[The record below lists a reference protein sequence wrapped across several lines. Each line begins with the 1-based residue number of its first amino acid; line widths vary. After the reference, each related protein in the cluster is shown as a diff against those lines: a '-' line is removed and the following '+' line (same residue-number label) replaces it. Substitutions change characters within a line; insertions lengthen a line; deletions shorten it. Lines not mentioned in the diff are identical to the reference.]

1 MKASAH
7 HGTVFLAL
15 CGMTAFW
22 GSAVWAADAGQT
34 PAPAQDGIHYF
45 SVKPENGNR
54 DKNYLN
60 DGAVGTDSLAV
71 GAGAHADG
79 TMGATALGNDAV
91 ADGERAL
98 AVGNGSKATGLDAIA
113 IGTGSQGEANGTN
126 AIAIGEQSHAVGMN
140 TTAVG
145 SYSEA
150 TAQGAVALGQQA
162 KSKGEY
168 STSIGMMANGMY
180 EGGTAGK
187 HSTAVGAYSESS
199 GLASVALGGFSKA
212 TDKFATALG
221 YGSGAVLRGT
231 AVGAAS
237 QITGEGGTAVGLL
250 SSASAPGAVAL
261 GMSSVADREAGWQGY
276 HPVYGQMQDIS
287 PAWQSTWG
295 GRVRRGGLPVMKMA
309 GRFPSGPGRSST
321 WPPGRKIRTL

>member
-1 MKASAH
+1 M
-7 HGTVFLAL
+7 
-15 CGMTAFW
+15 
-22 GSAVWAADAGQT
+22 
-34 PAPAQDGIHYF
+34 Y
-45 SVKPENGNR
+45 
-54 DKNYLN
+54 
-60 DGAVGTDSLAV
+60 
-71 GAGAHADG
+71 
-79 TMGATALGNDAV
+79 
-91 ADGERAL
+91 
-98 AVGNGSKATGLDAIA
+98 
-113 IGTGSQGEANGTN
+113 
-126 AIAIGEQSHAVGMN
+126 

-145 SYSEA
+145 GHSEA
-150 TAQGAVALGQQA
+150 TAEGAVALGQQA
-162 KSKGEY
+162 KSKGKY

-180 EGGTAGK
+180 EGGTAGD

-295 GRVRRGGLPVMKMA
+295 GVSVGA
-309 GRFPSGPGRSST
+309 AFP
-321 WPPGRKIRTL
+321 

>member
-1 MKASAH
+1 MKRRH
-7 HGTVFLAL
+7 HCTSSHAKVTLAVLAL

-22 GSAVWAADAGQT
+22 GSAAWAVDAGQDT
-34 PAPAQDGIHYF
+34 APVQDGIHYF
-45 SVKPENGNR
+45 SVKPDNGNR

-79 TMGATALGNDAV
+79 TMGATALGNDAY
-91 ADGERAL
+91 AEGERAL

-126 AIAIGEQSHAVGMN
+126 AIAIGEQSHAVGMY

-162 KSKGEY
+162 KSKGEI
-168 STSIGMMANGMY
+168 STSIGIMANGMG
-180 EGGTAGK
+180 EGGTAGD

-199 GLASVALGGFSKA
+199 GVASTALGGFSKA
-212 TDKFATALG
+212 
-221 YGSGAVLRGT
+221 
-231 AVGAAS
+231 
-237 QITGEGGTAVGLL
+237 GLCQ
-250 SSASAPGAVAL
+250 
-261 GMSSVADREAGWQGY
+261 R
-276 HPVYGQMQDIS
+276 I
-287 PAWQSTWG
+287 
-295 GRVRRGGLPVMKMA
+295 
-309 GRFPSGPGRSST
+309 
-321 WPPGRKIRTL
+321 WPPGHGCRRCQPGY